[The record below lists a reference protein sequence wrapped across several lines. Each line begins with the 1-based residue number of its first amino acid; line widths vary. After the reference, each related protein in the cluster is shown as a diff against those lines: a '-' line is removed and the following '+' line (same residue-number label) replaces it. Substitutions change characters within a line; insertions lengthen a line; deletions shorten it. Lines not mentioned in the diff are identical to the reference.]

1 MDKQNRLKAGKISG
15 TTRWNI
21 LNNIAF
27 ILISVVLS
35 GCASPLTP
43 SSTDVTLS
51 LQADVP
57 INDGVLLPIDIMATN
72 EIKAEAILGIPPG
85 LWFGSD
91 IREHLTKEEIH
102 KLAVRG
108 GETRS
113 IAVTIGHGI
122 ERIIV
127 YADYEH
133 TSGREGQQLIIS
145 PRKSWFS
152 KNYLISVRN
161 NRLEL
166 MP

>member
-1 MDKQNRLKAGKISG
+1 MVTMTMDKQSRQQAGKIWG
-15 TTRWNI
+15 ARMWHNLNI
-21 LNNIAF
+21 IKF
-27 ILISVVLS
+27 ILF
-35 GCASPLTP
+35 
-43 SSTDVTLS
+43 TLS

-57 INDGVLLPIDIMATN
+57 LNDGVLLPIDIIATN

-91 IREHLTKEEIH
+91 MREHLTKEEVH

-108 GETRS
+108 GETRD

-122 ERIIV
+122 GRIIV
-127 YADYEH
+127 YADYEN

>member
-1 MDKQNRLKAGKISG
+1 L
-15 TTRWNI
+15 NI
-21 LNNIAF
+21 IKF
-27 ILISVVLS
+27 ILFSVALS
-35 GCASPLTP
+35 GCAYPLTP

-57 INDGVLLPIDIMATN
+57 LNDGVLLPIDIIATN

-91 IREHLTKEEIH
+91 MREHLTKEEVH

-108 GETRS
+108 GETRD

-122 ERIIV
+122 GRIIV
-127 YADYEH
+127 YADYEN